1 MTPGMG
7 ARKTLVRK
15 GRGRKSGRT
24 AKREGRFAKVSGE
37 GKEGRRLQGRALRNL
52 GLIARKTPHRMPRT
66 ASASPLGEG
75 EERRARGREFGHGGC
90 WGWAHERK
98 TPHRMPVGTPAS
110 ASPLGEGKEGR
121 RLQGRALRNPGLGA
135 RRTPHR
141 LPVGTP
147 ASASP
152 LGEGEER
159 RARGREGGDGGC
171 WGWAHERKTPH
182 RFPATTPESASPP
195 GEGEEGAGPL
205 EGLALRT
212 RPWVTQR
219 SPLGEGERGAAPLRR
234 ALRNL
239 GLGARRTPHR
249 FPATT
254 PESASP
260 PGEGEE
266 GAGPLE
272 GLAARTRPLGWG
284 KVSTGRGRKRRGGGV
299 VWRLVAAAGF

>member
-15 GRGRKSGRT
+15 GRGEGEKEWPHRKARGAFCKGLR
-24 AKREGRFAKVSGE
+24 R
-37 GKEGRRLQGRALRNL
+37 GKEGRRLQGRALRNS
-52 GLIARKTPHRMPRT
+52 GVGARK
-66 ASASPLGEG
+66 
-75 EERRARGREFGHGGC
+75 
-90 WGWAHERK
+90 
-98 TPHRMPVGTPAS
+98 
-110 ASPLGEGKEGR
+110 
-121 RLQGRALRNPGLGA
+121 
-135 RRTPHR
+135 TPHR

-152 LGEGEER
+152 LGEGEEG
-159 RARGREGGDGGC
+159 RARRREFGHGGC

-219 SPLGEGERGAAPLRR
+219 SPLGEGKNGVPLDRIGS
-234 ALRNL
+234 AHSLL
-239 GLGARRTPHR
+239 GLGKGFHGEREKTARR
-249 FPATT
+249 
-254 PESASP
+254 
-260 PGEGEE
+260 
-266 GAGPLE
+266 
-272 GLAARTRPLGWG
+272 
-284 KVSTGRGRKRRGGGV
+284 GV